1 LKKTV
6 DPGRSKRGR
15 KSRNKG
21 KVGEREVANLL
32 KSYGYEARRGQQFH
46 GGGDSPDVVHSME
59 GFHIEVKYVEKLGLY
74 PAMEQADGDKK
85 PEEASIVFH
94 RRSRKPWVVVLYA
107 KDFLDLMEELYD
119 DD

>member
-1 LKKTV
+1 MKKTV

-46 GGGDSPDVVHSME
+46 GGGDSPDVVASDLLM
-59 GFHIEVKYVEKLGLY
+59 L
-74 PAMEQADGDKK
+74 DKK